1 MRSVLK
7 SKFRLFSVLSL
18 LILQQCCCC
27 ILPVR
32 WQVQKDPPPIQFFI
46 DQIEA
51 RIDRQPG
58 SIALP
63 AGIHPLLK
71 P

>member
-1 MRSVLK
+1 MRPLLK

-27 ILPVR
+27 ILPIG
-32 WQVQKDPPPIQFFI
+32 WQVQKDSPSIQYFI
-46 DQIEA
+46 E
-51 RIDRQPG
+51 RIDASIDRLPG

-63 AGIHPLLK
+63 AGLHPLVK
-71 P
+71 R